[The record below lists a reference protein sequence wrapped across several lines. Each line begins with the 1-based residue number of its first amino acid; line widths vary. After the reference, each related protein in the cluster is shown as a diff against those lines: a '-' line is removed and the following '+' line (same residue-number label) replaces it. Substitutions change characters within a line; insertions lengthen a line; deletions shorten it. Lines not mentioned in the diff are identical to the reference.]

1 MRRTAWAAI
10 TLFCF
15 LASAAWAGG
24 SIAVTG
30 AWARVTAGASM
41 PAVVYLTVRNHGAAD
56 RLIAVSSTVARQASL
71 HVSRM
76 ENNVMVM
83 DPVASLAVA
92 PGRALRLAPGGYHIM
107 LEGLAHPLVAGGQ
120 FPLTL
125 TFAKA
130 GSVTVT
136 VTVEP
141 MSFVPPGEAAEE
153 DDDDDDNNSMAG
165 MKM

>member
-15 LASAAWAGG
+15 LAQGASAGAP
-24 SIAVTG
+24 IAVDC

-41 PAVVYLTVRNHGAAD
+41 PAVVYLTVRDHGAAD
-56 RLIAVSSTVARQASL
+56 RIIAVSSPVAPRASL
-71 HVSRM
+71 HLSRM
-76 ENNVMVM
+76 VNNVMVM

-92 PGRALRLAPGGYHIM
+92 PGRPLRLAPGGYHIM
-107 LEGLAHPLVAGGQ
+107 LEGLGHPLVAGGQ

-125 TFAKA
+125 IFAKA
-130 GSVTVT
+130 GPVTVT

-153 DDDDDDNNSMAG
+153 DDDDDDSMQG

>member
-1 MRRTAWAAI
+1 MRQRACAAI
-10 TLFCF
+10 IALWF
-15 LASAAWAGG
+15 LAPSAWAGAP
-24 SIAVTG
+24 IVVVG
-30 AWARVTAGASM
+30 AWARVTAAPSM
-41 PAVVYLTVRNHGAAD
+41 PAVVYLTVRDHGAAD
-56 RLIAVSSTVARQASL
+56 QLVAVSSPVARQASL

-76 ENNVMVM
+76 ANNVMVM
-83 DPVASLAVA
+83 QPVASLPVA
-92 PGRALRLAPGGYHIM
+92 PGRPLRLAPGGYHIM
-107 LEGLAHPLVAGGQ
+107 LEGLAHSLVAGSQ

-130 GSVTVT
+130 GAVTVT

-153 DDDDDDNNSMAG
+153 DDDDDDDMAG